1 VQAGLTMAAKTPGQE
16 ELLAVGRVTRPHGLG
31 GRIVLV
37 PYNAKSDLL
46 TGVGALWI
54 RGREG
59 EPRRYEVTRAERAA
73 QGYLVA
79 LRGLDDRD
87 AADALR
93 GSEALVERTALPEP
107 GEGEIYAADLLGYE
121 VADQSGLS
129 RGEVVGLE
137 TAGPQDL
144 LRVRNAGRESLVPF
158 ALVKE
163 IDEARRRLVVEAPEG
178 LFELEE

>member
-1 VQAGLTMAAKTPGQE
+1 MQAGLTMAVKTPGQ
-16 ELLAVGRVTRPHGLG
+16 ELLAVGRVTRPHGVR

-37 PYNAKSDLL
+37 PYNAQSDAL
-46 TGVGALWI
+46 TGVPALWL
-54 RGREG
+54 RGSEG
-59 EPRRYEVTRAERAA
+59 EPRRYEVARAERAA

-93 GSEALVERTALPEP
+93 GGEALVERTSLPAP
-107 GEGEIYAADLLGYE
+107 AEGEIYAADLLGYA
-121 VADQSGLS
+121 VADQSGAP

-137 TAGPQDL
+137 TAGLQEL
-144 LRVRNAGRESLVPF
+144 IRVRNAGRESLVPF
-158 ALVKE
+158 ALLKE
-163 IDEARRRLVVEAPEG
+163 IDEAGRRIVVEAPEG

>member
-1 VQAGLTMAAKTPGQE
+1 MQAGLTMAEKAPGQE
-16 ELLAVGRVTRPHGLG
+16 LLAIGRVTRPHGVQ

-37 PYNAKSDLL
+37 PYNAQSEAL
-46 TGVGALWI
+46 TGVDALWL
-54 RGREG
+54 RSGGG
-59 EPRRYEVTRAERAA
+59 EPRRYEVARAERAA

-79 LRGLDDRD
+79 LHGLDDRD

-93 GSEALVERTALPEP
+93 GSEALVERTSLPAP
-107 GEGEIYAADLLGYE
+107 KEGEIYAADLLGYA
-121 VADQSGLS
+121 VADQSGAP

-137 TAGPQDL
+137 TAGLQEL

-163 IDEARRRLVVEAPEG
+163 IDEARRCLVIEAPEG